1 MNKKQ
6 ELGMLGEQSV
16 AKFLIN
22 KNFKIITQ
30 NYKTKLGEI
39 DIIAQ
44 KDDVL
49 CFVEVKTRKKS
60 YFPISNVVT
69 WTKQQKIIK
78 SAQLFILKNK
88 IQDKVCRFDVAT
100 VIADQKSFG
109 QNSFDIEYIENAFQ
123 ES

>member
-1 MNKKQ
+1 MMNKKQ
-6 ELGMLGEQSV
+6 QLGMAGEQSV
-16 AKFLIN
+16 ARFLIN

-39 DIIAQ
+39 DLIAQ
-44 KDDVL
+44 KDDVI

-69 WTKQQKIIK
+69 WSKQQKIIK
-78 SAQLFILKNK
+78 SAQLFILKNN

-100 VIADQKSFG
+100 VIFDQNFF
-109 QNSFDIEYIENAFQ
+109 NIEYIENAFQ
-123 ES
+123 DA